1 MRFIILFFSLV
12 FYSCSPEPQREDAS
26 EWFDVPSIIDQLVF
40 NMDAKNHQAIKTFII
55 NSDSETKDYKSTDS
69 TFWSNEL
76 SRLKEIDL
84 NSPQI
89 RDILMMTSGIKDDK
103 SNLLID
109 EYLLPD
115 ESIVPFKKLRIY
127 YLGDTSEIRQVY
139 AELKSSNLIAK
150 SQTKITL
157 WINRYNKK
165 LLIDSLQIIGNDKT
179 LMQPARK
186 YTIATRTIL

>member
-1 MRFIILFFSLV
+1 MRFIVFLFLITFLG
-12 FYSCSPEPQREDAS
+12 CKPEPKQQHDAM
-26 EWFDVPSIIDQLVF
+26 WFDLPNFVDGLVQ
-40 NMDAKNHQAIKTFII
+40 NMDAKNHQAIRTFIL
-55 NSDSETKDYKSTDS
+55 NGEAETKQYESLDS
-69 TFWSNEL
+69 IFWATEL
-76 SRLKEIDL
+76 ARLRDINL
-84 NSPQI
+84 NSRQLKDALSM
-89 RDILMMTSGIKDDK
+89 RSNIKDDK